1 MSQKGPLLS
10 GGGEGP
16 LLLGITRK
24 VRKLALLS
32 GSRNVRGGRGG
43 ALLSELYGNLE
54 QTLMNRGQLLV
65 TSCYRQLAN
74 DLMDSSKL
82 TTTV

>member
-1 MSQKGPLLS
+1 MRNVSKRAVTFGG

-43 ALLSELYGNLE
+43 RYFRNS
-54 QTLMNRGQLLV
+54 TV
-65 TSCYRQLAN
+65 TWNKR
-74 DLMDSSKL
+74 
-82 TTTV
+82 